1 MILVPRLCL
10 GTQCIR
16 GSASVKL
23 NGCIFLFHSQ
33 AEPGNEVVL
42 NMPQYVILDHETQS
56 GRHFDFMLDMGGVLK
71 TWSLP
76 QPIRP
81 GVEIDAQQLPDHRP
95 AYLDYEGPVSG
106 DRGSVTRWDGGTY
119 NVQRQSESELIVRLT
134 GEKLIGQVSLQRS
147 PAAHNCWRCIFT
159 P

>member
-1 MILVPRLCL
+1 MPR
-10 GTQCIR
+10 
-16 GSASVKL
+16 
-23 NGCIFLFHSQ
+23 
-33 AEPGNEVVL
+33 
-42 NMPQYVILDHETQS
+42 YVILEHETQS
-56 GRHFDFMLDMGGVLK
+56 GRHFDFMLEMGGVLK

-81 GVEIDAQQLPDHRP
+81 GVEIDAEQLPDHRL

-119 NVQRQSESELIVRLT
+119 NVERQSESELIVRLT
-134 GEKLIGQVSLQRS
+134 GEILIGGVSLQRS
-147 PAAHNCWRCIFT
+147 PTAPNRWCCSFT